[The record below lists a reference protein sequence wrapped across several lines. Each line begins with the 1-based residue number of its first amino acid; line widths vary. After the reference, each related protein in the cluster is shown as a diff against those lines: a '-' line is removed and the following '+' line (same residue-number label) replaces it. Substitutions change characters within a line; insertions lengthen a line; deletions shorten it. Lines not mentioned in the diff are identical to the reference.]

1 MIIDNDNTIWIDGVP
16 YIRDDSKIPPQ
27 ITLHPDYHP
36 TIRFRIKRWY
46 WGLQCKDGRLIPV
59 RVYIA
64 DMKNVWLVSE
74 MGSMTTYDDIKKAGG
89 KFFEKFS
96 KTP

>member
-46 WGLQCKDGRLIPV
+46 WGLQCK
-59 RVYIA
+59 
-64 DMKNVWLVSE
+64 
-74 MGSMTTYDDIKKAGG
+74 
-89 KFFEKFS
+89 
-96 KTP
+96 